1 MPGEEG
7 RTPRESQV
15 AELTYLW
22 TEYKYRHELCWKAI
36 YKLTAAVIAL
46 GILPYVDDRLTE
58 LLGSKMLVPPV
69 LGTMLAAF
77 GVFVINNELRLFA
90 HAKVAHNHLHNQ
102 FLESRIIDGEV
113 QKAAIDR
120 LSAKSARWTW
130 FDIYAHLLVIVLFM
144 ISLGNTAFLFRCWIP
159 QRNCCFLGLTILV

>member
-1 MPGEEG
+1 
-7 RTPRESQV
+7 
-15 AELTYLW
+15 
-22 TEYKYRHELCWKAI
+22 
-36 YKLTAAVIAL
+36 
-46 GILPYVDDRLTE
+46 
-58 LLGSKMLVPPV
+58 
-69 LGTMLAAF
+69 MLAAF

-130 FDIYAHLLVIVLFM
+130 FDIYAHLLVIVLFV
-144 ISLGNTAFLFRCWIP
+144 ISLGNTCISLSLLDTPAKLLLSRADDSRLTAHRPKRLHGCRDSFCSSVFLFRPDERSCAAGP
-159 QRNCCFLGLTILV
+159 G